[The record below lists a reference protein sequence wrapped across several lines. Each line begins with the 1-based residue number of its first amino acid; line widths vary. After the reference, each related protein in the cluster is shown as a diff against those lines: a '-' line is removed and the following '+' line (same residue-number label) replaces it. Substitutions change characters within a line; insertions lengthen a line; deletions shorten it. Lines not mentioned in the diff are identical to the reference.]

1 MGCEGFEPPTRE
13 STQRDPARFPTM
25 TLTGFEVTLL
35 IPAPVGVAAAVKEIA
50 PRFDGF
56 QLQVTE

>member
-1 MGCEGFEPPTRE
+1 
-13 STQRDPARFPTM
+13 M
-25 TLTGFEVTLL
+25 TLTGFEEALL
-35 IPAPVGVAAAVKEIA
+35 IPAPVGVAVAVREIA